1 MQCFE
6 SEADIYPEVM
16 DSFLL
21 ITLLTEFRW
30 IEFNFAPLR
39 PAGFANFRRGVGQG
53 LHFSVR
59 GGAPILDGNIH
70 DHLSI
75 KVRDVYGEQ
84 YCDGRQ
90 DEH

>member
-6 SEADIYPEVM
+6 SEADIYPEVI
-16 DSFLL
+16 DHPVDHLVCL
-21 ITLLTEFRW
+21 YLLTIFT
-30 IEFNFAPLR
+30 
-39 PAGFANFRRGVGQG
+39 GQKHIRKPFVWESVD
-53 LHFSVR
+53 LHIFW
-59 GGAPILDGNIH
+59 APILDGNIH

-84 YCDGRQ
+84 YCDRRQ